1 MRFTFREI
9 EAFPGSRTMERRAGC
24 DTIVVVPCYNEA
36 RRLDLR
42 GFSNFLDDCAEASLL
57 FVDDGSTDATTELLE
72 SFVERCPE
80 KVTVLQ
86 LGRNSGKGEA
96 VRQGV
101 LAAWLQS
108 PTFVGYWDADLAT
121 PLNAVSQFRNLL
133 VRRPE
138 LTLVMGSRIALLGR
152 QIKRRWVR
160 HMAGRAFATAASMT
174 LGLAVYDTQ
183 CGAKLFRATHETQS
197 LFQRPFGSR
206 WIFDVEIL
214 ARLVA
219 AAGVEQ
225 AEQMIFECP
234 LDRWTDVGG
243 SQLKPRDFARAAV
256 DLARIYCLDCRY
268 PDARIAPTLPTE
280 QPTRQREAA

>member
-1 MRFTFREI
+1 
-9 EAFPGSRTMERRAGC
+9 MERRVGR

-42 GFSNFLDDCAEASLL
+42 GFSDFLECCAEASLL
-57 FVDDGSTDATTELLE
+57 FVDDGSRDATGTLLDQ
-72 SFVERCPE
+72 FAGQHAGRVIVQR
-80 KVTVLQ
+80 LA
-86 LGRNSGKGEA
+86 RNSGKAEA
-96 VRQGV
+96 VRQGM
-101 LAAWLQS
+101 LTAWQQS
-108 PTFVGYWDADLAT
+108 PAFVGYWDADLAT
-121 PLNAVSQFRNLL
+121 PLEAVSQFRNLL

-138 LTLVMGSRIALLGR
+138 LSLVMGSRIALLGR

-183 CGAKLFRATHETQS
+183 CGAKLFRATPCAQS
-197 LFQRPFGSR
+197 LFEKPFGSR

-225 AEQMIFECP
+225 AEQMIYECP
-234 LDRWTDVGG
+234 LDRWADVGG
-243 SQLKPRDFARAAV
+243 SRLKPRDFLIAAL
-256 DLARIYCLDCRY
+256 DLAAIHWRHRRSGGLSSAASSAAK
-268 PDARIAPTLPTE
+268 DAT
-280 QPTRQREAA
+280 QPSNRKAA